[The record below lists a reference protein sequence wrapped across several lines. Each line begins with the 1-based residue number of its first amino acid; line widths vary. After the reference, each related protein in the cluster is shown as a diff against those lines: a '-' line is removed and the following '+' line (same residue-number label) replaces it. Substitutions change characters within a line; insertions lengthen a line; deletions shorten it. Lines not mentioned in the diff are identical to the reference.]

1 VRIFIIPGTF
11 DGSNLGDTAMAEI
24 AIERLKVLWPQAR
37 FSVMTRV
44 PAFSKKLC
52 PVAKAISFN
61 GCKFWTQRQSGS
73 WKRWFPPRSLR
84 ARNFASALLESDLVV
99 LAGSGILT
107 DAFEATSL
115 RILATL
121 RAAVD
126 QGIPTAILGQGIGPI
141 TRPRLLAA
149 AMGVFPLIDSVLVR
163 EAGAS
168 LSLVREWKVPDER
181 ISVTGDDAVELS
193 WRKRTVTPGNGI
205 GLNLR
210 VAKYGGAETQTLVTV
225 RDVLQREAAKR
236 DSTLIGIPI
245 ANGLRDSDLRTLR
258 FLLPEGADSDCVPW
272 TTENVIGRVSRCR
285 IVVTGSYHA
294 GVFAL
299 AQGIPVVAVVQSE
312 YYARKFHG
320 LAGQFA
326 GGCTVIAADGAQFA
340 DQLSRAVDQAW
351 NAGAELKPRLLAAA
365 EQQIA
370 IGHRAYLQMAEIC
383 SDRLRKIRPLS
394 KHRYSSAQPFPG
406 FGTVQL

>member
-1 VRIFIIPGTF
+1 MRIFIIPGTF

-44 PAFSKKLC
+44 PAFSKTLC
-52 PVAKAISFN
+52 PSAKAVSFN

-73 WKRWFPPRSLR
+73 WKRWLPPRSLR
-84 ARNFASALLESDLVV
+84 ARTFADALFEADLVV

-121 RAAVD
+121 RAAVER
-126 QGIPTAILGQGIGPI
+126 GIPTAILGQGIGPI
-141 TRPRLLAA
+141 KSPKLLQAA
-149 AMGVFPLIDSVLVR
+149 SEVFPQIDSVSVR
-163 EAGAS
+163 EAEAS
-168 LSLVREWKVPDER
+168 LALVREWKVPDER
-181 ISVTGDDAVELS
+181 ICVTGDDAVELS
-193 WRKRTVTPGNGI
+193 WRKRTATPGNGI
-205 GLNLR
+205 GVNLR
-210 VAKYGGAETQTLVTV
+210 VAKYGGAAEQTLVTV
-225 RDVLQREAAKR
+225 RDVLQREAAER

-258 FLLPEGADSDCVPW
+258 FLLPDGAESDCIPW

-285 IVVTGSYHA
+285 VVVTGSYHA

-320 LAGQFA
+320 LAGQFE
-326 GGCTVIAADGAQFA
+326 GGCKVIAADSAQFR
-340 DQLSRAVDQAW
+340 DQLAQAVDQAW
-351 NAGAELKPRLLAAA
+351 NSGTTVKAKLLAAA
-365 EQQIA
+365 EQQIG
-370 IGHRAYLQMAEIC
+370 IGQQAYLRMAQIC
-383 SDRLRKIRPLS
+383 SERLQKIRRHS
-394 KHRYSSAQPFPG
+394 KHRYSFAQPFPG
-406 FGTVQL
+406 FGTVQ